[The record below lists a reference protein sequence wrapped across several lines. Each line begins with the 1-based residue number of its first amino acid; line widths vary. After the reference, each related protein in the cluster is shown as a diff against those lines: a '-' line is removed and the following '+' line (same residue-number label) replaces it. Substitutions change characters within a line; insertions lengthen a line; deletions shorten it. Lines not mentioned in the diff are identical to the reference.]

1 MCSIHRSMVP
11 FWQYAAAMPRWDGSM
26 SRVIPSSRPGMNRRP
41 GCQPKV
47 EVASFL
53 GMMSMFSDS
62 KAPRNFTTFF
72 EFSLVMVQPK
82 SAKVVMLRLEKITDR
97 G

>member
-1 MCSIHRSMVP
+1 M
-11 FWQYAAAMPRWDGSM
+11 
-26 SRVIPSSRPGMNRRP
+26 
-41 GCQPKV
+41 
-47 EVASFL
+47 

-82 SAKVVMLRLEKITDR
+82 SARAVMLRLEKITDR